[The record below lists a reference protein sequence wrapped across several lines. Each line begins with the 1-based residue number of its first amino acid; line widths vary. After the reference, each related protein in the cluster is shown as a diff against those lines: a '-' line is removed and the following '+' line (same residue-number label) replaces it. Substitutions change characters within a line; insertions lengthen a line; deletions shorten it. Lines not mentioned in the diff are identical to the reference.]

1 MWIFC
6 RGSLH
11 KNSFVG
17 IWCGCRIHVFTFSCV
32 MWTINLQISQVSQS
46 KLVEGYKTSI
56 WENHSLLAGKEN
68 HHNTCIA
75 FWKKFNDVAKL
86 TSIWRVWMWATKTWQ
101 PRTHTHTPTYP
112 PTKTPP
118 ACLAVSVQQKCEVLK
133 ILWLLVEHVSSFV
146 CVVWLRLSEVFDF
159 VCHFCVCFAPMN
171 YATRDLKYVW

>member
-6 RGSLH
+6 RGTLH

-101 PRTHTHTPTYP
+101 PAHTR
-112 PTKTPP
+112 TPP
-118 ACLAVSVQQKCEVLK
+118 LTHPPKRHQR
-133 ILWLLVEHVSSFV
+133 
-146 CVVWLRLSEVFDF
+146 VWLYLFNRSVRFSK
-159 VCHFCVCFAPMN
+159 FCGFWWNMSQALCVL
-171 YATRDLKYVW
+171 YD